1 MGRGLKSGGIEN
13 ILVFPHIVWLGGLE
27 KWMDGK
33 LFYLVEKKN
42 KRIKVVFCMNVLL
55 ERT

>member
-55 ERT
+55 EIT